1 MSFPSPL
8 RPYGKGEKESGDTG
22 RPGAGENSLDNRD
35 LLHTLPLPFA
45 RGLPPTCA
53 APLFRTMLLL
63 PLVTLAQTTT
73 PPPQQG
79 IGSML
84 IPFLCIG
91 VIFYFLILRPQK
103 QQQKKLSEMVAA
115 LKTGD
120 KVVTTGGIHGII
132 ANVKDG
138 TTLLLKVDDGC
149 RIEVDKTAV
158 ATIKKE

>member
-1 MSFPSPL
+1 MNLLSF
-8 RPYGKGEKESGDTG
+8 
-22 RPGAGENSLDNRD
+22 
-35 LLHTLPLPFA
+35 
-45 RGLPPTCA
+45 
-53 APLFRTMLLL
+53 
-63 PLVTLAQTTT
+63 VTIAQTST

-103 QQQKKLSEMVAA
+103 QQQKKLAEMVSA

-138 TTLLLKVDDGC
+138 TTLMLKVDDNC
-149 RIEVDKTAV
+149 RMEVDKAAI